1 MLIMI
6 IEIKNPP
13 IVLAMDSIMEVQA
26 KRTRLFVEANG
37 VIIQMVIPKVVIRS
51 ILISIK
57 KPLAIAVDRINSA
70 VLILMIRGSSSKR
83 MVLVV

>member
-13 IVLAMDSIMEVQA
+13 IVLAMDSLIEFQS
-26 KRTRLFVEANG
+26 KRMRSFVEANDA
-37 VIIQMVIPKVVIRS
+37 IIQMVVPKVVIRS

-70 VLILMIRGSSSKR
+70 VLILMIRESSSKR